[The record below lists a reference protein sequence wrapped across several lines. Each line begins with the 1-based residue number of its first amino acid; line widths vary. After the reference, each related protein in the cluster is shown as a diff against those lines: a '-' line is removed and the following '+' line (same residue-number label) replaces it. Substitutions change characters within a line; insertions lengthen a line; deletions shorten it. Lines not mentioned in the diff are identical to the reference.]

1 MDSFLA
7 HGASQCGFC
16 TPGILCRL
24 AALPE
29 GADAESVESALLA
42 HLCRCTGWRSIVEA
56 GTQALAAGTRSA
68 AATGRPAAPGATERP
83 GEADRRAAGRR
94 ATLEGG
100 VAQAVSPS
108 VAMGLGGF
116 AIDTVPLGAVVAV
129 PDGNGSWSVAPT
141 LREARAAVGRL
152 QGRRSGKEVGPP
164 VDLPPGQW
172 ALTLQTT
179 WVEPGYLEPDA
190 SWCEPGGVPSSPVA
204 NGGAFGAKL
213 DSPAPAAAQTLAER
227 LGVPV
232 LAVLSREDTVRMGP
246 KRPPLAAGVR
256 ADGTGVVRV
265 VRTPGIAEAI
275 ALVAPGLLVEEVD
288 VAGPPTS
295 ARIRAAGWAEGAVLL
310 AGLRALTG
318 GGAGTRS
325 TSSTSSTSSPGT
337 TAGTSGTGTT
347 RSTAS
352 TSRTGRAAVSAPGG
366 GRADAEVTVDAGG
379 RPVHVAVDVDA
390 GEVLDEIVL
399 RSYVTGAAHMGLGW
413 VTSEAIAVGD
423 DGIPEDLTIRSWGV
437 LRARDTPPVEIT
449 VADGAGREPVAVGD
463 AVFAAVAAAVWI
475 AQGLPPRWPTRRGG
489 DSKR

>member
-24 AALPE
+24 AALPDGTDGE
-29 GADAESVESALLA
+29 GVESALLA
-42 HLCRCTGWRSIVEA
+42 HLCRCTGWRSIVDA
-56 GTQALAAGTRSA
+56 GTEALASGTRSA
-68 AATGRPAAPGATERP
+68 AATEHPAVPRANEQS
-83 GEADRRAAGRR
+83 AAGRR
-94 ATLEGG
+94 AALEGG
-100 VAQAVSPS
+100 VPQDVSAS
-108 VAMGLGGF
+108 VALGLGGF
-116 AIDTVPLGAVVAV
+116 SVDTAPGGAVVAV
-129 PDGNGSWSVAPT
+129 PDGEGSWSVAPT

-164 VDLPPGQW
+164 LDLPPGEW

-190 SWCEPGGVPSSPVA
+190 SWCEPGGTPSSPVA

-213 DSPAPAAAQTLAER
+213 DSPAPAAARTLAER

-232 LAVLSREDTVRMGP
+232 LAVLTREDTVRMGP

-265 VRTPGIAEAI
+265 VRTPGIAEAV
-275 ALVAPGLLVEEVD
+275 ARVAPGLLVEEVD

-295 ARIRAAGWAEGAVLL
+295 SRIRGAGWAEGAVLL

-318 GGAGTRS
+318 GGAGTS
-325 TSSTSSTSSPGT
+325 TTSSPSGG
-337 TAGTSGTGTT
+337 GTS
-347 RSTAS
+347 SK
-352 TSRTGRAAVSAPGG
+352 GRAAVSAPGG
-366 GRADAEVTVDAGG
+366 GRADAEVTVDADG
-379 RPVHVAVDVDA
+379 RPVHVAVSVDA

-399 RSYVTGAAHMGLGW
+399 RSFVTGAAHMGLGW

-423 DGIPEDLTIRSWGV
+423 DGVPEDLTIRSWGV

-449 VADGAGREPVAVGD
+449 VADGSGREPVAVGD

-489 DSKR
+489 DSNR